1 MVNQLEI
8 TVEVIIH
15 ATEDRKKILDSIFG
29 LFEIKEDEFIEER
42 LVGHFE
48 NPILLLKTKL
58 TKKRAQEFIHKI
70 ISKISKVQMSE
81 FFDNIDMHFEGSS
94 LFLRISKQD
103 IVRKTVNI
111 QQNNAIKIK
120 ISMPVYK
127 KSDLVKTY
135 IELLKP

>member
-1 MVNQLEI
+1 MVNQIEV

-15 ATEDRKKILDSIFG
+15 ATEDRKKILDSIFE
-29 LFEIKEDEFIEER
+29 LFEIKEEEFTEER

-70 ISKISKVQMSE
+70 ISKISKVQIKE

-94 LFLRISKQD
+94 LFLRIGKQD
-103 IVRKTVNI
+103 IIRKTINI
-111 QQNNAIKIK
+111 QQNDAMKIK

-127 KSDLVKTY
+127 KGDLVKTY
-135 IELLKP
+135 MEVLKS

>member
-1 MVNQLEI
+1 MVNQVEV

-15 ATEDRKKILDSIFG
+15 STEDRKKILGSIFEM
-29 LFEIKEDEFIEER
+29 FEIKEDEFSEEG
-42 LVGHFE
+42 LVGHFG
-48 NPILLLKTKL
+48 NSILMLKTKL
-58 TKKRAQEFIHKI
+58 TKKRAQEFIHKV
-70 ISKISKVQMSE
+70 ISKISKVQRNE

-111 QQNNAIKIK
+111 QQNDAMKIK

-127 KSDLVKTY
+127 KSDLIKNY
-135 IELLKP
+135 MDLLKS

>member
-1 MVNQLEI
+1 MVNQIEI

-15 ATEDRKKILDSIFG
+15 TTEDRKKILDSIFEM
-29 LFEIKEDEFIEER
+29 FEIKEDEFIEER
-42 LVGHFE
+42 LAGHFG
-48 NPILLLKTKL
+48 NSILLLKTKL
-58 TKKRAQEFIHKI
+58 TKKRAQELVHKV
-70 ISKISKVQMSE
+70 ISKISKVQMNE

-103 IVRKTVNI
+103 VVRKTVNI
-111 QQNNAIKIK
+111 QQNDSIKIK

>member
-1 MVNQLEI
+1 MVNQVEV

-15 ATEDRKKILDSIFG
+15 STEDRKKILGSIFEM
-29 LFEIKEDEFIEER
+29 FEIKEDEFSEEG
-42 LVGHFE
+42 LVGHFG
-48 NPILLLKTKL
+48 NSILMLKTKL
-58 TKKRAQEFIHKI
+58 AKKRAQEFIHKVT
-70 ISKISKVQMSE
+70 SKISKVQRNE

-111 QQNNAIKIK
+111 QQNDAMKIK

-127 KSDLVKTY
+127 KSDLIKNY
-135 IELLKP
+135 MDLLKS